1 MHAILCVFKALRID
15 FVKFALKWGVFV
27 EFWIKNK

>member
-15 FVKFALKWGVFV
+15 FVKFAPKVGSVCGILDK
-27 EFWIKNK
+27 K